1 MPDSAGT
8 ATALFT
14 GVKTG
19 FGMIGMDHMARRG
32 HCERREESQLSSL
45 ADWAAGQGKRVG
57 VVSTARITHA
67 TPAAV
72 YAHSNDRS
80 DLTGD
85 DSQDNILWFN
95 KALIAEM
102 TIVSIVISHSI
113 TTLKYVLPLKVP

>member
-19 FGMIGMDHMARRG
+19 IGMIGMDNRARRG
-32 HCERREESQLSSL
+32 HCERRQESQLSSL
-45 ADWAAGQGKRVG
+45 ADWAASQGKKVG
-57 VVSTARITHA
+57 VVTTARITHA

-80 DLTGD
+80 DLIGGGRGTGHFA
-85 DSQDNILWFN
+85 SLQITFGKFCILEAAIVRNMREFRVW
-95 KALIAEM
+95 EM
-102 TIVSIVISHSI
+102 N
-113 TTLKYVLPLKVP
+113 

>member
-19 FGMIGMDHMARRG
+19 IGMIGMDNRARRG
-32 HCERREESQLSSL
+32 HCERRQESQLSSL
-45 ADWAAGQGKRVG
+45 ADWAASQGRKVG
-57 VVSTARITHA
+57 VVTTARITHA

-80 DLTGD
+80 DLIGGGGD
-85 DSQDNILWFN
+85 FASLEITLGTFCLLR
-95 KALIAEM
+95 AV
-102 TIVSIVISHSI
+102 IVRI
-113 TTLKYVLPLKVP
+113 

>member
-19 FGMIGMDHMARRG
+19 IGMIGMDNRARRG
-32 HCERREESQLSSL
+32 HCERRQESQLSSL
-45 ADWAAGQGKRVG
+45 ADWAASQGRKVG
-57 VVSTARITHA
+57 VVTTARITHA

-80 DLTGD
+80 DLTSGGRKGRALCFFRD
-85 DSQDNILWFN
+85 YFGKILP
-95 KALIAEM
+95 
-102 TIVSIVISHSI
+102 S
-113 TTLKYVLPLKVP
+113 

>member
-19 FGMIGMDHMARRG
+19 MGMVGMDHRARRG
-32 HCERREESQLSSL
+32 VCERREGSELSSL
-45 ADWAAGQGKRVG
+45 ADWATGQGRKVG
-57 VVSTARITHA
+57 VVTTTKITHA

-80 DLTGD
+80 ALSVYLVSWFLTMFAHGKRD
-85 DSQDNILWFN
+85 KGNFCITHSQP
-95 KALIAEM
+95 M
-102 TIVSIVISHSI
+102 QQ
-113 TTLKYVLPLKVP
+113 

>member
-19 FGMIGMDHMARRG
+19 IGMIGMDNRARRG
-32 HCERREESQLSSL
+32 HCERRQESQLSSL
-45 ADWAAGQGKRVG
+45 ADWAASQGRKVG
-57 VVSTARITHA
+57 VVTTARITHA

-80 DLTGD
+80 DLIGGGREGRALCFFTDYFGE
-85 DSQDNILWFN
+85 ILP
-95 KALIAEM
+95 
-102 TIVSIVISHSI
+102 S
-113 TTLKYVLPLKVP
+113 

>member
-19 FGMIGMDHMARRG
+19 IGMIGMDHRAMRG
-32 HCERREESQLSSL
+32 ECVKREASELTSL
-45 ADWAAGQGKRVG
+45 ADWASSQGRKVG
-57 VVSTARITHA
+57 VVTTARITHA

-80 DLTGD
+80 GP
-85 DSQDNILWFN
+85 Q
-95 KALIAEM
+95 
-102 TIVSIVISHSI
+102 
-113 TTLKYVLPLKVP
+113 